1 MKKVYIFAPTIRTK
15 KAMDKSKQKSEI
27 VWNTEV
33 ISALA
38 KNYNFSKRYIKQCIT
53 GERTPVFQDRIIKE
67 YKEKCNKMKSILNS
81 TTL

>member
-1 MKKVYIFAPTIRTK
+1 
-15 KAMDKSKQKSEI
+15 MDKSKQKSEI

-38 KNYNFSKRYIKQCIT
+38 TNYNFSKRYIKQIIS
-53 GERTPVFQDRIIKE
+53 GERTPVFQDRIIAE
-67 YKEKCNKMKSILNS
+67 YKSKCKEMKSILNS